1 MKYKNAKMVLPEKL
15 FKELQ
20 KYVKGEILYV
30 PTDSSTRAGWGENNG
45 TKEEYSTRNS
55 EIIMLYKNGHSVD
68 EIAKKYYL
76 SECSI
81 RRIVKTANDRLKS
94 KII

>member
-20 KYVKGEILYV
+20 KYVQGEILYV

-45 TKEEYSTRNS
+45 TKEEYVTRNS
-55 EIIMLYKNGHSVD
+55 EIVMLYRNGLSVD
-68 EIAKKYYL
+68 EIAKKYHL
-76 SECSI
+76 SESSI
-81 RRIVKTANDRLKS
+81 KRIVRDTNN
-94 KII
+94 